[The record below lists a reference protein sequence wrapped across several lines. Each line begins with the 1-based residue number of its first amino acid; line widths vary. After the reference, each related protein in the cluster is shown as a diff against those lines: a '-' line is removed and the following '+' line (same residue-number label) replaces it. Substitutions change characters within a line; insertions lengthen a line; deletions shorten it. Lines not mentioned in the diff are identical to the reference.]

1 MIGWLSYPD
10 MIGDD
15 MMRDDM
21 MREEMIGRSSE
32 RSMIGALYH
41 LFSLLIERAI
51 SSEDSREMAGVL
63 ENRGYLGIPGVLED
77 LSVRTLMDIMPGMGS
92 GKRHA
97 LQKFFFAETPLY
109 SEKKAPPLLSFFSQ
123 GSSAYT
129 VTPLCLI

>member
-15 MMRDDM
+15 MMRDDDM

-77 LSVRTLMDIMPGMGS
+77 LSVRTLMDINPGLGS
-92 GKRHA
+92 GKLHCST
-97 LQKFFFAETPLY
+97 KIFFRGKT
-109 SEKKAPPLLSFFSQ
+109 S
-123 GSSAYT
+123 
-129 VTPLCLI
+129 I